1 MERIIN
7 NLVDD
12 IAYLIT
18 KDKLDIPNRK
28 REVINKRMYLCN
40 ALYSYGYGYTFI
52 SKMFNKN
59 HASIIHAIKQYKVL
73 TNVND
78 FELIQDIKHYKD
90 FLEERKDCYVIEKKA
105 ALEIIKDNEY
115 LIHKIEKD
123 VKYIV
128 NNLKILN
135 DKYKNLEI

>member
-1 MERIIN
+1 MERTIN

-12 IAYLIT
+12 IAYLIL
-18 KDKLDIPNRK
+18 KDELDIPNRK
-28 REVINKRMYLCN
+28 REVINIRMYLCN
-40 ALYSYGYGYTFI
+40 ALYSYGYGYTLI
-52 SKMFNKN
+52 AKMFNKN
-59 HASIIHAIKQYKVL
+59 HASIIHAIKQYDAL
-73 TNVND
+73 SNVKD
-78 FELIQDIKHYKD
+78 VELIKDIAEYKC
-90 FLEERKDCYVIEKKA
+90 FLEERKECYVIEKKEA
-105 ALEIIKDNEY
+105 SEIINENEY

>member
-59 HASIIHAIKQYKVL
+59 HASIIHAIKQYQAL
-73 TNVND
+73 TNVKD
-78 FELIQDIKHYKD
+78 VELIQDIKHYKD
-90 FLEERKDCYVIEKKA
+90 FLD
-105 ALEIIKDNEY
+105 LLQY
-115 LIHKIEKD
+115 LMVMQQIR
-123 VKYIV
+123 
-128 NNLKILN
+128 ILN
-135 DKYKNLEI
+135 FQS